1 MKYYNDIYLY
11 CLRERK
17 WKQLIMSEHGS
28 KPAPRSSACLA
39 IYNDTLFVHGKY
51 IQKRT
56 RALILHATST
66 TAFSIF
72 FITLL
77 FSKTLKTTSFCFV
90 FNRSN
95 TYIFL
100 NFLLNTHF
108 VIKVVLPKSEYLLK
122 HQDLHK

>member
-1 MKYYNDIYLY
+1 SFTTKQTTGFYDVSREMKYYNDIYLY

-56 RALILHATST
+56 RALILHANST
-66 TAFSIF
+66 TVFSIF
-72 FITLL
+72 FYYTP
-77 FSKTLKTTSFCFV
+77 FF
-90 FNRSN
+90 
-95 TYIFL
+95 
-100 NFLLNTHF
+100 
-108 VIKVVLPKSEYLLK
+108 
-122 HQDLHK
+122 